1 MTVIQGIGLGI
12 VQGITEFLP
21 VSSSGH
27 LAAMQKLLA
36 LNAVPLLFD
45 IVLHL
50 ATLAAV
56 TLYFRNPRA

>member
-1 MTVIQGIGLGI
+1 MTIIQGIVLGI

-27 LAAMQKLLA
+27 RAAMQKLLA
-36 LNAVPLLFD
+36 LNDVPLLFD

-50 ATLAAV
+50 ATLAGV
-56 TLYFRNPRA
+56 IL